1 MYIFNYLFSMCR
13 DVKIIFSCLFG
24 ATNYYSAT
32 HLVINSTNYNNN
44 DNNSWAEKIME
55 ANYDENLS
63 ENPFF
68 QELQTEHRSTFEKA
82 INEGWIICVPRCGSF
97 TRGSLLEDDFL
108 SHILIPNEEK
118 PGTSFHTLTGREVK
132 LCNRVLTIEY
142 DISKPC
148 SLHMLFEETFY
159 TENLHKYV
167 IWCIDHPLE
176 QGAGTS
182 RDHVPVVTN
191 LRESKD
197 LLWTEVLNK
206 TVLQDLDAEIEEFS
220 RSQDDLD
227 HKPLHLQR
235 DLVASLYA
243 KSLRVLLKDTRLRER
258 TTGSRY
264 FLQTIKIAAE
274 TYILHSLRNILPQ
287 SISTSTAFEDA
298 NLNKII
304 KNLHEL
310 QLKDLGVRSD
320 LCDGVSRGKLELSRL
335 DIFNTVLGKIG
346 CLRRAIKFISQG
358 ETSVSSDDLLPVLI
372 FLVIKSGLPNW
383 MAQITF
389 MKHFRF
395 SANSVYEADEAGFLI
410 TSLEAAVEH
419 VKSGVLTGS
428 SQPEA
433 DNVDRDEVDFEVNE
447 DKREQVTLS
456 YLLNRIKKGDLVEIK
471 RILSKTKEKSINNES
486 KLCHPLCTCDT
497 CERIVARTSHLNW
510 PTLNSRDDRGLTA
523 LHIASLY
530 GQVAVVDFLI
540 RLGAN
545 VNDADA
551 DGATPLHCA
560 SSRGYQNTL
569 LLLLHAEA
577 DLNATDTRGN
587 TPLHLATDYGHE
599 GCVKALLYF
608 AEQIRL
614 VIDVNAANFTGD
626 TPLHYAS
633 KWGYGEIV
641 EILLDHGANPK
652 AINRRGLTPLA
663 VSHSTYVTRM
673 LQKTGSND
681 SSFLP
686 RPVRKESIKSEVKET
701 AKVKKQVDFAEF
713 TADDSHKITKLLSS
727 VTEGDLCLV
736 SYYLGLDGP
745 LKNSLEQKSNFCHPL
760 CTCEKCASAEEV
772 FDKEDRKP
780 HLGINTC
787 NSQGQTALHV
797 ACENGHVEI
806 VQLLLDAGAN
816 VNVTNKSKGQT
827 PLHLASLNNHTKV
840 VKLLLN
846 CGNCNINAKDDSGD
860 TPLHLMIRNEN
871 SKVAELLLRHGAN
884 AQSKNCH
891 AITPLEEAENKLSKD
906 DNLFNSSTPPNIIKI
921 LKENYL
927 Q

>member
-1 MYIFNYLFSMCR
+1 MYCVFNYFFSMCR

-24 ATNYYSAT
+24 ATNYYSVT
-32 HLVINSTNYNNN
+32 HSVINSINYNINE
-44 DNNSWAEKIME
+44 NSCWDEKVME

-159 TENLHKYV
+159 TENLRKYV
-167 IWCIDHPLE
+167 IWCIEHPLE
-176 QGAGTS
+176 QAAGTS

-197 LLWTEVLNK
+197 LLWTEVLDK
-206 TVLQDLDAEIEEFS
+206 TLLQDLDAEIEEFN
-220 RSQDDLD
+220 RTQDDLD
-227 HKPLHLQR
+227 RKSLQLQR
-235 DLVASLYA
+235 DTVGALYA
-243 KSLRVLLKDTRLRER
+243 KSLRILLKDTRLRER

-310 QLKDLGVRSD
+310 QVKDLGVRSD
-320 LCDGVSRGKLELSRL
+320 LYDGISRGKLELSRL

-358 ETSVSSDDLLPVLI
+358 EKSVSSDDLLPVLI

-383 MAQITF
+383 MAQIMF

-419 VKSGVLTGS
+419 VKSGILTGS
-428 SQPEA
+428 SEPEA
-433 DNVDRDEVDFEVNE
+433 DREEEEEVGYEVTEE
-447 DKREQVTLS
+447 DKVTLS
-456 YLLNRIKKGDLVEIK
+456 YLFNRIKKGDLLEIK
-471 RILSKTKEKSINNES
+471 RILSKTKEKTNDDEN
-486 KLCHPLCTCDT
+486 KLCHPLCTCES
-497 CERIVARTSHLNW
+497 CERIVARTSHSNW

-530 GQVAVVDFLI
+530 GQVAIVDFLI

-551 DGATPLHCA
+551 DGVTPLHCA

-577 DLNATDTRGN
+577 DLNITDTRGN
-587 TPLHLATDYGHE
+587 TPLHLATDYGHD

-614 VIDVNAANFTGD
+614 IIDVNAANFNGD
-626 TPLHYAS
+626 TPLHFAS

-641 EILLDHGANPK
+641 EILLDHGANSK
-652 AINRRGLTPLA
+652 AINRRGLTPLT
-663 VSHSTYVTRM
+663 VSHSTYVSRM
-673 LQKTGSND
+673 LQKTD
-681 SSFLP
+681 SHDLSFI
-686 RPVRKESIKSEVKET
+686 RKQSIESRKSSLKQE
-701 AKVKKQVDFAEF
+701 VKKQVNFAEF
-713 TADDSHKITKLLSS
+713 TTDENHKINKLLSS
-727 VTEGDLCLV
+727 VAEGDLCLV

-745 LKNSLEQKSNFCHPL
+745 LKNILEQKSNFCHPL
-760 CTCEKCASAEEV
+760 CTCEKCASAEEI
-772 FDKEDRKP
+772 FDKEDKKS

-787 NSQGQTALHV
+787 NSQGQTALHI
-797 ACENGHVEI
+797 ACDNGHVEI

-816 VNVTNKSKGQT
+816 VNVINKIQGQT
-827 PLHLASLNNHTKV
+827 PLHLACLNNHTKV
-840 VKLLLN
+840 IKLLLN
-846 CGNCNINAKDDSGD
+846 CGNCNINAKDNFGD

-871 SKVAELLLRHGAN
+871 SKIAELLLRHGAN
-884 AQSKNCH
+884 AQSKNCQ
-891 AITPLEEAENKLSKD
+891 AVTPLEEAENKISND
-906 DNLFNSSTPPNIIKI
+906 DNLFTSSTSPNIIKI

-927 Q
+927 R

>member
-1 MYIFNYLFSMCR
+1 MVFFSR
-13 DVKIIFSCLFG
+13 
-24 ATNYYSAT
+24 
-32 HLVINSTNYNNN
+32 
-44 DNNSWAEKIME
+44 
-55 ANYDENLS
+55 
-63 ENPFF
+63 
-68 QELQTEHRSTFEKA
+68 
-82 INEGWIICVPRCGSF
+82 
-97 TRGSLLEDDFL
+97 
-108 SHILIPNEEK
+108 
-118 PGTSFHTLTGREVK
+118 
-132 LCNRVLTIEY
+132 
-142 DISKPC
+142 
-148 SLHMLFEETFY
+148 
-159 TENLHKYV
+159 
-167 IWCIDHPLE
+167 CIDHPLE

-206 TVLQDLDAEIEEFS
+206 SVLQDLDGEIEEFC
-220 RSQDDLD
+220 RTHDLD
-227 HKPLHLQR
+227 QKPLHLQR
-235 DLVASLYA
+235 DLVGSLYA
-243 KSLRVLLKDTRLRER
+243 KSLRVLLRDTRLRER

-274 TYILHSLRNILPQ
+274 TYILHSLRNILP
-287 SISTSTAFEDA
+287 SAISSCTAFEDA

-320 LCDGVSRGKLELSRL
+320 LCDGVARGKLELSRL

-433 DNVDRDEVDFEVNE
+433 DNVDNEFEAEE

-456 YLLNRIKKGDLVEIK
+456 YLLNRIKKGDLVEVR
-471 RILSKTKEKSINNES
+471 RILSKRKERTNSDES
-486 KLCHPLCTCDT
+486 KLCHPLCTCEN
-497 CERIVARTSHLNW
+497 CERIVARTSHSNW

-530 GQVAVVDFLI
+530 GQVAVVDFLL

-599 GCVKALLYF
+599 ACVKALLYF

-614 VIDVNAANFTGD
+614 TIDVNAPNFTGD
-626 TPLHYAS
+626 TPLHHAS
-633 KWGYGEIV
+633 KWGYAEIV

-663 VSHSTYVTRM
+663 VSHNTYVTRM
-673 LQKTGSND
+673 LQKSND
-681 SSFLP
+681 SSLLQ
-686 RPVRKESIKSEVKET
+686 RPVRRESKSESAKEIP
-701 AKVKKQVDFAEF
+701 KVKK
-713 TADDSHKITKLLSS
+713 
-727 VTEGDLCLV
+727 V
-736 SYYLGLDGP
+736 S
-745 LKNSLEQKSNFCHPL
+745 
-760 CTCEKCASAEEV
+760 
-772 FDKEDRKP
+772 
-780 HLGINTC
+780 I
-787 NSQGQTALHV
+787 
-797 ACENGHVEI
+797 
-806 VQLLLDAGAN
+806 
-816 VNVTNKSKGQT
+816 
-827 PLHLASLNNHTKV
+827 
-840 VKLLLN
+840 
-846 CGNCNINAKDDSGD
+846 
-860 TPLHLMIRNEN
+860 
-871 SKVAELLLRHGAN
+871 
-884 AQSKNCH
+884 
-891 AITPLEEAENKLSKD
+891 
-906 DNLFNSSTPPNIIKI
+906 
-921 LKENYL
+921 
-927 Q
+927 